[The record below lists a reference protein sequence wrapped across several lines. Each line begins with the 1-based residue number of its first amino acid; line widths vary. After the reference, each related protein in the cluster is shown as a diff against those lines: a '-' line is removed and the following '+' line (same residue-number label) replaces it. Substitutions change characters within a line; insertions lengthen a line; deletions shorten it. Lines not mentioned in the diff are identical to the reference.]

1 MDSNSKLPIEVIQ
14 TVSNEDASADLEHQ
28 GTVQEPVITDEP
40 FSGTDDYWKW
50 EIVGVVGSAL
60 ALMGI
65 IVFASHFNNGPTPSW
80 SMTVS
85 KYNKTFTVTMNSIL
99 SLLSTIAKICVLIP
113 VTKGLGQLKWI
124 WFAKRERS
132 LRDIETFESASRGL
146 TGSALLMWKLK
157 FKYEFPV
164 EQSPQML
171 IILCVDILLLWLL
184 LRCSFR
190 SSTTLSSKTLC
201 LTASSIV
208 MRNSWDFN
216 HLLRCRMQQPT
227 MYWKLEAAKVS
238 SSSNKLL
245 VIRPRL
251 TILQPSWM
259 RL

>member
-1 MDSNSKLPIEVIQ
+1 MDSSNKLPIEVIQ
-14 TVSNEDASADLEHQ
+14 TISTEDASADLEHQ
-28 GTVQEPVITDEP
+28 GTVQEQVNTDEP

-80 SMTVS
+80 SMTVA

-157 FKYEFPV
+157 FKYEFMIQWFSSDTNHSLRRHFAV
-164 EQSPQML
+164 VAALAML
-171 IILCVDILLLWLL
+171 ISVVYDPFIQNLV
-184 LRCSFR
+184 SY
-190 SSTTLSSKTLC
+190 
-201 LTASSIV
+201 SIEY
-208 MRNSWDFN
+208 RDE
-216 HLLRCRMQQPT
+216 QQ
-227 MYWKLEAAKVS
+227 LG
-238 SSSNKLL
+238 
-245 VIRPRL
+245 
-251 TILQPSWM
+251 LQPSAT
-259 RL
+259 LSYATTYDVLEAGGSESKLI

>member
-1 MDSNSKLPIEVIQ
+1 MDSNSKTPVEVVK
-14 TVSNEDASADLEHQ
+14 TVSPEDASEDLEHQ
-28 GTVQEPVITDEP
+28 GTVNEQINTEEP

-65 IVFASHFNNGPTPSW
+65 IIFANHFDNGPTPSW
-80 SMTVS
+80 SMTVA

-157 FKYEFPV
+157 FKYAILNRMVLSSANPPLCRHFAV
-164 EQSPQML
+164 VAALAML
-171 IILCVDILLLWLL
+171 ISVVYDPFIQNLVSYSIAYRDEEQLGLQP
-184 LRCSFR
+184 
-190 SSTTLSSKTLC
+190 
-201 LTASSIV
+201 TASLSYARTYNV
-208 MRNSWDFN
+208 
-216 HLLRCRMQQPT
+216 
-227 MYWKLEAAKVS
+227 LEAGGSESKS
-238 SSSNKLL
+238 IS
-245 VIRPRL
+245 
-251 TILQPSWM
+251 
-259 RL
+259 

>member
-1 MDSNSKLPIEVIQ
+1 MDSSNKLPIEVIQ
-14 TVSNEDASADLEHQ
+14 TISTEDASADLEHQ
-28 GTVQEPVITDEP
+28 GTVQEQVNTDEP

-65 IVFASHFNNGPTPSW
+65 IIFASHFNNGPTPSW
-80 SMTVS
+80 SMTVA

-157 FKYEFPV
+157 FKYELQI
-164 EQSPQML
+164 EQFPQML
-171 IILCVDILLLWLL
+171 TFPGVDILLLWLL
-184 LRCSFR
+184 WRCLSR

-201 LTASSIV
+201 HTASNIV
-208 MRNSWDFN
+208 MKNSWDFN
-216 HLLRCRMQQPT
+216 HLLRFRMQQPM
-227 MYWKLEAAKVS
+227 MYWKLVAAKVS
-238 SSSNKLL
+238 SSGNKLL
-245 VIRPRL
+245 AVRPQL
-251 TILQPSWM
+251 TSLQPSWM
-259 RL
+259 RS

>member
-1 MDSNSKLPIEVIQ
+1 MDSNGKYPIEVVRTIS
-14 TVSNEDASADLEHQ
+14 VEDGPRDLEHQ
-28 GTVQEPVITDEP
+28 ATVPEQVNTEEP

-50 EIVGVVGSAL
+50 EILGVVGSAL

-65 IVFASHFNNGPTPSW
+65 IIFANHFDNGPTPSW

-157 FKYEFPV
+157 FKYEC
-164 EQSPQML
+164 Q
-171 IILCVDILLLWLL
+171 ID
-184 LRCSFR
+184 
-190 SSTTLSSKTLC
+190 
-201 LTASSIV
+201 
-208 MRNSWDFN
+208 
-216 HLLRCRMQQPT
+216 
-227 MYWKLEAAKVS
+227 
-238 SSSNKLL
+238 
-245 VIRPRL
+245 
-251 TILQPSWM
+251 
-259 RL
+259 